1 MNKLETLTPMSK
13 DDMNA
18 YLVSI
23 GGLVR
28 SYRKDKGP
36 ILDASYLEI
45 SSGWYS
51 IVKELIAELI
61 NLGWDREVIQVK
73 EKFGGLRF
81 YVSNI
86 PEGGDSVILKYE
98 ALSHHVCEVCG
109 NYGTIRGGSWLQTLC
124 DDHSEGKQPLNNQF

>member
-1 MNKLETLTPMSK
+1 MTTLETLTPMSK

-81 YVSNI
+81 YVSTL
-86 PEGGDSVILKYE
+86 PEGGINVIKKYQ
-98 ALSHHVCEVCG
+98 ALSNNICEVCG
-109 NYGTIRGGSWLQTLC
+109 NNGSLRGGGWLKTLC
-124 DDHSEGKQPLNNQF
+124 DKHSEGKEALKKTK